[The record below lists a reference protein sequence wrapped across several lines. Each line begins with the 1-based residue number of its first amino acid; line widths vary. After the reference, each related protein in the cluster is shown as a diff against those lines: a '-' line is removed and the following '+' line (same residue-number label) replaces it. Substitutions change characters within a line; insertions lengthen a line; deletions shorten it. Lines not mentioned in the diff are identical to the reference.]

1 MIIRKCTSLAEAQF
15 LCSVLE
21 ADGITATIPEEQT
34 PVPVAGAIGGYSLV
48 VPDGVADRAREILA
62 SAEKPAEAPSTRGGS
77 AGAPQSPSAAKRAAF
92 FKPMVLLDG
101 LLLAI
106 FLSHAS
112 TSQPDYP
119 ASVAEYLRAL
129 AASNELW
136 TMGYYTYRIATG
148 FALCGS
154 VLMLFGIRA
163 GLGVYVA
170 GRACEIATFWV
181 FPGGIV
187 YGIWSVIGSLEML
200 VAGLIVGVAL
210 VAPVFEDRKPA
221 DGV

>member
-1 MIIRKCTSLAEAQF
+1 
-15 LCSVLE
+15 
-21 ADGITATIPEEQT
+21 
-34 PVPVAGAIGGYSLV
+34 
-48 VPDGVADRAREILA
+48 
-62 SAEKPAEAPSTRGGS
+62 
-77 AGAPQSPSAAKRAAF
+77 
-92 FKPMVLLDG
+92 
-101 LLLAI
+101 
-106 FLSHAS
+106 
-112 TSQPDYP
+112 
-119 ASVAEYLRAL
+119 
-129 AASNELW
+129 
-136 TMGYYTYRIATG
+136 MGYYTYRIATG

-154 VLMLFGIRA
+154 VLMLFGVRV

-221 DGV
+221 NGV